1 MRMKNAQRRSTN
13 ISLPEDVVREAKD
26 LGLNLSKACEKGL
39 VAEIA
44 IKRREKWLVE
54 NMAAIES
61 NNAWI
66 EEHGLPLAKHRMF

>member
-66 EEHGLPLAKHRMF
+66 EEHGLPLAKYRMF